1 MFKKRFPIFLFLVI
15 SMVFSVAASNVQ
27 TRFRA
32 HLTGNQEVPP
42 VATDAEGRVSFS
54 LNNAGTELTYKLQV
68 RHIDGV
74 FGAHIH
80 TGAVGANGPV
90 LVTLCGGPGVAP
102 ACGGP
107 DGVLHVQG
115 TITQMNDGQPLSVL
129 LAAMRSGDTYVNI
142 HTPASP
148 SGEVRGQI
156 R

>member
-1 MFKKRFPIFLFLVI
+1 MFKKRFPIFLFLAI
-15 SMVFSVAASNVQ
+15 GMVFSIAASHVQ

-68 RHIDGV
+68 QNIAGV

-80 TGAVGANGPV
+80 AGAPGVNGPV
-90 LVTLCGGPGVAP
+90 LVTLCGVPGTAP
-102 ACGGP
+102 ACSGP

-115 TITQMNDGQPLSVL
+115 TITQMNDGQPLGVL
-129 LAAMRSGDTYVNI
+129 LDAMRSGNTYVNV
-142 HTPASP
+142 HTPDAP
-148 SGEVRGQI
+148 GGEVRGQI